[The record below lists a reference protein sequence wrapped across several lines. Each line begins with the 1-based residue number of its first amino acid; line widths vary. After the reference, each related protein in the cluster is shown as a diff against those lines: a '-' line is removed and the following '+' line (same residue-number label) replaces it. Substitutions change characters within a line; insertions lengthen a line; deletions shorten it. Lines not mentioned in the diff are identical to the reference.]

1 MSLCPL
7 LLFSCLNLKKNTAHV
22 LKFRDP
28 DRGTNTVH
36 VNSNLNGKKTL
47 EWVLLPKPMNSNV
60 TGVSLHGLQTQ
71 AYVFPPQVWG
81 LPLTSTWRD
90 LWKAESSLYA
100 LQKAGSQSPKSI
112 GKTSRER
119 SCWLSLSTKS
129 KMKMAC
135 STWKPHLWSEMPLQR
150 LCPASSTTPPSL
162 RRRGQS
168 SPSQVSACL

>member
-7 LLFSCLNLKKNTAHV
+7 LLFSCLNLKKNTAFV
-22 LKFRDP
+22 LKFKDP
-28 DRGTNTVH
+28 DRGTNTVY

-47 EWVLLPKPMNSNV
+47 EWFLLPRPMSSCPLPMSNV

-81 LPLTSTWRD
+81 PPLTSTWRD

-119 SCWLSLSTKS
+119 SC
-129 KMKMAC
+129 
-135 STWKPHLWSEMPLQR
+135 
-150 LCPASSTTPPSL
+150 
-162 RRRGQS
+162 
-168 SPSQVSACL
+168 